1 MPKTKIQPA
10 AEEEDGNCVVAA
22 SVLCQSCEN
31 EKIGSPDGESQP
43 KTVRKKKRKW
53 KKHPKRVVRKLE
65 LVLVQPV
72 ITIARGMYHLEEDI
86 LIDVFRFLA
95 IEQLF
100 RLNWHSRR
108 LFHVAGKHRGVAE
121 VLI

>member
-1 MPKTKIQPA
+1 M
-10 AEEEDGNCVVAA
+10 
-22 SVLCQSCEN
+22 
-31 EKIGSPDGESQP
+31 
-43 KTVRKKKRKW
+43 VRKKKRKR